1 MEAMLRN
8 SLLIG
13 AAAASII
20 VGAVSVQAQPS
31 QPDQVAP
38 KDHMMMQNMQMMM
51 QDMHNM
57 HAQMSKM
64 AENCNKMMEG
74 MMPRSAPSEQKK

>member
-1 MEAMLRN
+1 MLRN
-8 SLLIG
+8 SLLIV
-13 AAAASII
+13 AATASII

-38 KDHMMMQNMQMMM
+38 KDHMMMQDMQKMMQNMQ
-51 QDMHNM
+51 NM
-57 HAQMSKM
+57 HAQMAKM

-74 MMPRSAPSEQKK
+74 MMRPSAPPDQKK

>member
-1 MEAMLRN
+1 VLRK

-13 AAAASII
+13 AATASVI
-20 VGAVSVQAQPS
+20 VGAVSVHAQQSPT
-31 QPDQVAP
+31 DRIAP
-38 KDHMMMQNMQMMM
+38 KDHMMMQDMQ
-51 QDMHNM
+51 NM

-74 MMPRSAPSEQKK
+74 TMQPSSPPQEKK